1 MDNENKDTEN
11 KPMSDEPKATT
22 EKSAA
27 SAEGAIE
34 FAGKGDRGVA
44 EVGVPEITFA
54 EKEVPPEKE
63 VVPQEEEAPQTEET
77 PKKEA
82 APVKE
87 IDPVK
92 ETAPVEKKGANSMV
106 IALVAAIAALVI
118 GLAIGAFACKGMPG
132 GGNTVAGKTMVSE
145 KELSSEVASFTLNGK
160 SEAITV
166 KEVIEQTSS
175 LEMAKDENG
184 NYQVPSADSVLSVA
198 RNRVLIADAQ
208 NQGISVSDED
218 VAKYAE
224 QQMGISDFA
233 TIAQNYGMDE
243 ATVKN
248 MMRESCIMS
257 KLRDKISGAQE
268 DVSATMPDPPTEPTA
283 SAASGSSSQESASS
297 SDSDESSSSE
307 SESADTL
314 EATPSASQNN
324 PVTKEYADYIIA
336 LAGNEWDKTKGTW
349 ASTDGP
355 YYQALS
361 SYQITSEGASYEA
374 ATMAYY
380 VAYQEFVEASSG
392 NTEAW
397 TEYVNGLLSKAS
409 IMIYTMMA

>member
-22 EKSAA
+22 EKSVA

-54 EKEVPPEKE
+54 EKEVAPEKE
-63 VVPQEEEAPQTEET
+63 AVPQKEET
-77 PKKEA
+77 PTKET

-92 ETAPVEKKGANSMV
+92 ETAPVEKKGVNPMV

-118 GLAIGAFACKGMPG
+118 GLAIGAFACKGTPG

-218 VAKYAE
+218 VAEYAE

-248 MMRESCIMS
+248 LMRESCIMA
-257 KLRDKISGAQE
+257 KLRDKISGTQS
-268 DVSATMPDPPTEPTA
+268 DMSATMPNPPTEPTA
-283 SAASGSSSQESASS
+283 SVTSESSSQESASS

-307 SESADTL
+307 SSSSESSSADTL

-336 LAGNEWDKTKGTW
+336 LAGDEWDKTKGTW

-380 VAYQEFVEASSG
+380 VAYQEFVEATSG
-392 NTEAW
+392 DTEAW

-409 IMIYTMMA
+409 IVIYTMMA